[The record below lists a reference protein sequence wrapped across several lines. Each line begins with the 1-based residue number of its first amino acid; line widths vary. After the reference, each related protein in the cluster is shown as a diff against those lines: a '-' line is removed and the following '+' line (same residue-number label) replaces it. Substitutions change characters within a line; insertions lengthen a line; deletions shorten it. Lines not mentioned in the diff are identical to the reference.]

1 MRKTLTLISVGL
13 VLLFLAS
20 GLLMERVGP
29 YQIGV
34 KQNQLAGGI
43 AEQDYDTG
51 YHLGVAFVHKWYK
64 LDRRVHVLS
73 FSEEAVTNSGK
84 LFRYEGFLPT
94 GMPPMS
100 DLAGSLELRTGD
112 GNTVALDVT
121 VTYRIKE
128 DQAWKIVRDGLQ
140 ASYRARVR
148 DSIRGLLL
156 EQLAG
161 LTPESLI
168 DTELRLKRAEES
180 LPKIRDAV
188 AQYHVE
194 PESLLIR
201 AVRFPTAYEQKL
213 QDKQLTRQKALLADA
228 KQKQEKQRQ
237 ITEAYE
243 KETEAQE
250 KRLEGEWNVRLQELL
265 SDNQVAIAQIDAD
278 AQIYDRR
285 VRAGAEADYVTM
297 LAEGQLAIDRA
308 EALRNQLRN
317 AALDTTGGRIL
328 LAQQAA
334 QNLEIEEVTLN
345 SNDPNVP
352 TVLDLGEL
360 VELLVGAQP

>member
-1 MRKTLTLISVGL
+1 MRKLITVIAVG
-13 VLLFLAS
+13 VILLFLAS
-20 GLLMERVGP
+20 GLLLERVGP

-43 AEQDYDTG
+43 VDEDYNTG
-51 YHLGVAFVHKWYK
+51 YHLGVAFLHKWYK

-73 FSEEAVTNSGK
+73 FSQEAARGRGK
-84 LFRYEGFLPT
+84 KFSYEGFLPS
-94 GMPPMS
+94 GMQPMS

-112 GNTVALDVT
+112 GNTVSLDVT

-128 DQAWKIVRDGLQ
+128 GQAWKVVRDGLQ

-194 PESLLIR
+194 PQSLLIR

-243 KETEAQE
+243 KETEARE

-308 EALRNQLRN
+308 EALRDLLRN
-317 AALDTTGGRIL
+317 EALDTTGGRIL

-334 QNLEIEEVTLN
+334 ENLVIEEVTLN
-345 SNDPNVP
+345 SNDPSVP
-352 TVLDLGEL
+352 TILDLGEL
-360 VELLVGAQP
+360 VRLLIGEQP